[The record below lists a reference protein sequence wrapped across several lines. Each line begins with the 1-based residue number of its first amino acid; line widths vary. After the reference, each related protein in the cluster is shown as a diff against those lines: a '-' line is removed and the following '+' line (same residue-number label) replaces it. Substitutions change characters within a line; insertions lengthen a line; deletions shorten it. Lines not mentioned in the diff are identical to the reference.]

1 MIKKCII
8 LLIALLCVF
17 ATASADRYIRFANIV
32 DLEWDSDCVSAD
44 DGLGNLWE
52 FYGCDEF
59 FVADLIVMII
69 DDNGTAE
76 YIYDDSVVDAW
87 RCTVDEAHE
96 IIRSMRNS
104 LSK

>member
-1 MIKKCII
+1 MKKI
-8 LLIALLCVF
+8 IALLAVVACLC
-17 ATASADRYIRFANIV
+17 ATASAERYLRFANVV

-59 FVADLIVMII
+59 FVADLIVMVI

-76 YIYDDSVVDAW
+76 YIFDDSVIDAF
-87 RCTVDEAHE
+87 RITIDEAYE
-96 IIRSMRNS
+96 IIKNF
-104 LSK
+104 KNIF